1 MSMRI
6 ADPMLPDLARSFG
19 GAPTD
24 MAGVAIYFSLAY
36 ASLILIQ
43 GPLGDRLGKLQI
55 IQWSCMVA
63 AAASLACALAPDL
76 ATLNAFR
83 FINGAACAGL
93 IPLSLAWIGDKV
105 PLERRQQ
112 TLARFA
118 SAAIFGLILGQI
130 CGGIM
135 TDTVGWRWAFV
146 PPALAY
152 LTAGAALLSRRK
164 EAPQGAAGGLPPP
177 GLGDTIRQTM
187 GHYRLLFI
195 NPWAR
200 IVMLCVSLEGALYF
214 SAVAFIPSY
223 LHQSTGI
230 ALWRAGLI
238 VGFIGIGGLVFSAAS
253 KPIVSRFG
261 LIGGARL
268 GGGLCAAGL
277 MTVIAGVLLSGPAG
291 WSLVC
296 FGCGIIGFGFTML
309 HNTLQ
314 THGTQMLP
322 QARGTAIAGFVM
334 GLFSGQ
340 AAGVALTAQVIPHA
354 GYDITLGAL
363 GLGLALLGLVYASKL
378 KARES
383 ESMAYNAKG
392 RT

>member
-63 AAASLACALAPDL
+63 AAASFACALAPNL
-76 ATLNAFR
+76 VTLNAFR
-83 FINGAACAGL
+83 FVNGAACAGL
-93 IPLSLAWIGDKV
+93 IPLSLAWIGDNV
-105 PLERRQQ
+105 PIEKRQQ

-152 LTAGAALLSRRK
+152 LTAGAALLSHRK
-164 EAPQGAAGGLPPP
+164 EARPHNTGELPPP
-177 GLGDTIRQTM
+177 DLGNTLRQTAT
-187 GHYRLLFI
+187 HYRLLFV

-200 IVMLCVSLEGALYF
+200 VVMLCVSLEGALYF
-214 SAVAFIPSY
+214 SAVAFIPTY
-223 LHQSTGI
+223 LHESTGI

-253 KPIVSRFG
+253 KPIVARFG
-261 LIGGARL
+261 LIGGARF

-277 MTVIAGVLLSGPAG
+277 LTVIAGVVLGSLTG

-296 FGCGIIGFGFTML
+296 TGCGVIGFGFTML

-334 GLFSGQ
+334 GLFGGQ
-340 AAGVALTAQVIPHA
+340 AVGVALTARVIPQA
-354 GYDITLGAL
+354 GYDMTLGAL

-378 KARES
+378 KGRAGK
-383 ESMAYNAKG
+383 SMAYNG
-392 RT
+392 